1 MAKYRAKKAKYC
13 ELVKEAKYC
22 RVCAKYCASVSVYK
36 LLTCCVSEGSGGH
49 VTMQEGGHPHWR
61 PPGKKLGNKMV

>member
-13 ELVKEAKYC
+13 ELVKGAKYW
-22 RVCAKYCASVSVYK
+22 RVCAKYCASTSVYK
-36 LLTCCVSEGSGGH
+36 VLTCCVSGGVGGH

-61 PPGKKLGNKMV
+61 PPGNWAPEMV